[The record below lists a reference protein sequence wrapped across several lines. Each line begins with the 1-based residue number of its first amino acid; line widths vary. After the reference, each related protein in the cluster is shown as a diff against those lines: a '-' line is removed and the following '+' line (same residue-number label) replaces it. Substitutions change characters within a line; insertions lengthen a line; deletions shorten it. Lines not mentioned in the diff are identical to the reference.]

1 MKRTILII
9 AIAAFLVGG
18 AILKPTTSDTAT
30 AAEGWSN
37 SDWYTSWDQAAA
49 ESKKTGKPILM
60 DFTGSDWCG
69 WCIKLKKE
77 VFDTAEFRNWAS
89 QKVVLL
95 EIDFPQKKKLD
106 KTTKAQNERLA
117 KKYDVQGFPTI
128 VFADH
133 TGKAISR
140 YGYDRG
146 GPVNWTRKAEAG
158 WKK

>member
-1 MKRTILII
+1 MKRTILLI
-9 AIAAFLVGG
+9 AIAAFLLGG
-18 AILKPTTSDTAT
+18 AILQPSVDETAT
-30 AAEGWSN
+30 AAEGWGN
-37 SDWYTSWDQAAA
+37 SGWHTSWEQAAA

-77 VFDTAEFRNWAS
+77 VFDTAKFKSWAS

-95 EIDFPQKKKLD
+95 ELDFPQKKKLD
-106 KTTKAQNERLA
+106 KATRAQNERLA
-117 KKYDVQGFPTI
+117 KKYNVQGFPTI

-133 TGKAISR
+133 TGKMIST
-140 YGYDRG
+140 YGYDQG
-146 GPVNWTRKAEAG
+146 GPDNWTRKAEAG